1 MQKKKRGTI
10 AQAEREKYQ
19 KDTREALKILE
30 IKMHEK
36 GRKEKK

>member
-1 MQKKKRGTI
+1 MQKENIRTI

-30 IKMHEK
+30 TKNA
-36 GRKEKK
+36 